1 MGMME
6 NDEKYSKENPF
17 LVPEG
22 YFEQFNQRL
31 SEKINTL
38 PLEQAGKWRIRAI
51 SPYLAIAA
59 GFLLV
64 FTIWATFLDKFGKNS
79 GNGLTAENYPE
90 LKYFEMDHSSGMI
103 EIITASESDENA
115 FILSSE
121 EDIDLIMEQID
132 LSNILD
138 EL

>member
-1 MGMME
+1 MEIME

-31 SEKINTL
+31 SEKINAL
-38 PLEQAGKWRIRAI
+38 PAEQTGKWKIKAI

-64 FTIWATFLDKFGKNS
+64 FTIWGTFLDKFGKNS
-79 GNGLTAENYPE
+79 GSGLTAENYPE
-90 LKYFEMDHSSGMI
+90 LRYFEMDHSSGRI
-103 EIITASESDENA
+103 EIIAASESDENA

-121 EDIDLIMEQID
+121 EDIDLIMEQVD